1 MKRCFPGICPNQW
14 EQPESKPT
22 CRSAMSTTIMSERT
36 ITIFG
41 TGRAGPGDDAY
52 ELAYKTGKLLA
63 RAGFTIANGGYGGTM
78 LAAAKGAAEAG
89 GQVIGVTCSAFK
101 ASTANEYISREIVTD
116 SLEERLHKLMKLG
129 HAYVVLPGGTGTL
142 LELANVWELKNK
154 GFPDT
159 DKPIILVGGFWLP
172 LLDLIAS
179 DDPQSSRHIKQVDRP
194 EQIVELIID

>member
-1 MKRCFPGICPNQW
+1 
-14 EQPESKPT
+14 
-22 CRSAMSTTIMSERT
+22 MSTTIMNERT

-41 TGRAGPGDDAY
+41 TGKAAPGDDVY
-52 ELAYKTGKLLA
+52 ELAYKTGRILA

-89 GQVIGVTCSAFK
+89 GKIIGVTCLAFK
-101 ASTANEYISREIVTD
+101 GSCANEYISREIVTE
-116 SLEERLHKLMKLG
+116 SLEERLHKLIKLG

-179 DDPQSSRHIKQVDRP
+179 DYSQSSRHIKHVDEP
-194 EQIVELIID
+194 EQIVDLIIEL